1 MDIAVDAKNKTNFRF
16 HRSGSYWMQN
26 KSLFKSWSS
35 VVFTLGSVC
44 LQFHCQTHPSTS
56 QLVFTWSWW
65 QKKRFHK
72 CPLSLNYDSCLGR
85 PDKSNVFSIQ
95 TQEFS
100 PFFPDY
106 ELIVDSDILPN
117 RTVGS
122 AWASGGFDN
131 QDPAQFEERH
141 LIFLQQLG
149 KVW

>member
-1 MDIAVDAKNKTNFRF
+1 MQKIKQT
-16 HRSGSYWMQN
+16 SGFIEVGHIECKI

-72 CPLSLNYDSCLGR
+72 CLLSLNYDSCLGR

-100 PFFPDY
+100 PFFLSSFPDY